1 MKTEL
6 KNLILKAAQ
15 DLCGGNLPEG
25 FDFELLPPKDP
36 SHGDLACNVAMKI
49 SKIVGKN
56 PRETALAIQKQ
67 IESSQSAILDK
78 IEIAGPGFMN
88 FRMNKSAR
96 GALVQ
101 QIIQA
106 DQKYGS
112 SDFGK
117 GLKTVVEFVSAN
129 PTGPLTIAHGR
140 QAAIGDCLVRILSK
154 AGFDV
159 KAEYYLN
166 DAGRQMRLLGGSVFA
181 RYSTEL
187 GMPRELPEDGYKGTY
202 IFDLAKDLV
211 KLKGDTLLK
220 LSEEDAAAQ
229 CTDYAKDTIMGWIK
243 KDLETTGCHFDDF
256 YSERTLYAEN
266 KVEEAL
272 NLLKDRGY
280 IFESEGAVWFRST
293 DLGDDK
299 DRVVKKSTGE
309 YTYLAP
315 DIAYHMT
322 KYNRGFRKIVN
333 LWGPDHHGYIP
344 RLKAACQVL
353 GYDADKIH
361 VGIVQLSTLYRKGEP
376 LKMSTR
382 AGEFITYKELYEEVG
397 IDAARL
403 FFVLRRQESHLDFDL
418 EVAKE
423 KSADNPVYYLQYAH
437 ARICSLIEK
446 ADRKISASPDVS
458 LLVTQEEGD
467 LIATL
472 SQFPDY
478 VRQSADTLEPYRVVD
493 YLRQLS
499 ASFHKFYSQC
509 RVVTDDAALT
519 DARLALCKATQIVLR
534 NGLQLLGISQPTSM

>member
-1 MKTEL
+1 MKAQLKEL
-6 KNLILKAAQ
+6 VKKAAY
-15 DLCGGNLPEG
+15 DLCGGNLPAD
-25 FDFELLPPKDP
+25 FDFEMLPPKDA

-56 PRETALAIQKQ
+56 PRETAILIQKKL
-67 IESSQSAILDK
+67 EETPSTILDA

-88 FRMNKSAR
+88 FRLKKSAR
-96 GALVQ
+96 GAAVLE
-101 QIIQA
+101 IL
-106 DQKYGS
+106 QKGERYGT

-140 QAAIGDCLVRILSK
+140 QAAIGDCLVRILRA

-187 GMPRELPEDGYKGTY
+187 GKPRELPEEGYKGTY

-211 KLKGDTLLK
+211 KLKGDALLK
-220 LSEEDAAAQ
+220 MTEEEATAA

-243 KDLETTGCHFDDF
+243 KDLEATHCHFDNY
-256 YSERTLYAEN
+256 YSERTLYTEN

-382 AGEFITYKELYEEVG
+382 AGEFITYKQLYDEVG

-423 KSADNPVYYLQYAH
+423 KSQENPVYYLQYAH
-437 ARICSLIEK
+437 ARICSLIQK
-446 ADRKISASPDVS
+446 ADRKISNQPDVA
-458 LLVTQEEGD
+458 LLQTQEEGE
-467 LIATL
+467 LIGML

-478 VRQSADTLEPYRVVD
+478 IRQAAETLEPYRLVD

-509 RVVTDDAALT
+509 RVVSEDAALT
-519 DARLALCKATQIVLR
+519 DARLALCEASRIVLR
-534 NGLQLLGISQPTSM
+534 NGLEMLGISQPTSM

>member
-1 MKTEL
+1 MKNDL

-15 DLCGGNLPEG
+15 DLCGGTLPSG

-49 SKIVGKN
+49 SKLVGKN
-56 PRETALAIQKQ
+56 PRDTAVLLQKQ
-67 IESSQSAILDK
+67 LESSRSEILDK
-78 IEIAGPGFMN
+78 IEIAGPGFIN
-88 FRMNKSAR
+88 FRLKKSAR
-96 GALVQ
+96 GAVVLD
-101 QIIQA
+101 ILKA
-106 DQKYGS
+106 DRSYGS

-140 QAAIGDCLVRILSK
+140 QAAIGDCLVRILRA

-181 RYSTEL
+181 RYSSEL
-187 GMPRELPEDGYKGTY
+187 GKNKELPEDGYRGAY
-202 IFDLAKDLV
+202 IFDLAKDLIQ
-211 KLKGDTLLK
+211 LKGDALLK
-220 LSEEDAAAQ
+220 VSEDEAVAA

-243 KDLETTGCHFDDF
+243 KDLEATHCHFDNY

-272 NLLKDRGY
+272 GLLKERGY
-280 IFESEGAVWFRST
+280 IFDSEGAVWFRST

-322 KYNRGFRKIVN
+322 KYHRGFRKIVN

-353 GYDADKIH
+353 RGRCSG
-361 VGIVQLSTLYRKGEP
+361 VSTIP
-376 LKMSTR
+376 P
-382 AGEFITYKELYEEVG
+382 A
-397 IDAARL
+397 
-403 FFVLRRQESHLDFDL
+403 
-418 EVAKE
+418 
-423 KSADNPVYYLQYAH
+423 
-437 ARICSLIEK
+437 
-446 ADRKISASPDVS
+446 
-458 LLVTQEEGD
+458 LV
-467 LIATL
+467 
-472 SQFPDY
+472 
-478 VRQSADTLEPYRVVD
+478 
-493 YLRQLS
+493 
-499 ASFHKFYSQC
+499 
-509 RVVTDDAALT
+509 
-519 DARLALCKATQIVLR
+519 
-534 NGLQLLGISQPTSM
+534 

>member
-1 MKTEL
+1 MKNQL
-6 KNLILKAAQ
+6 KEIVLKVVAE
-15 DLCGGNLPEG
+15 LCGGALPAG

-49 SKIVGKN
+49 SKVIGKN
-56 PRETALAIQKQ
+56 PRETALLIQKQ
-67 IESSQSAILDK
+67 LESSQSDVIDK
-78 IEIAGPGFMN
+78 IEIAGPGFIN
-88 FRMNKSAR
+88 FRLKKSAR
-96 GALVQ
+96 GAVILE
-101 QIIQA
+101 ILK
-106 DQKYGS
+106 QKQLYGKI
-112 SDFGK
+112 DHGK

-140 QAAIGDCLVRILSK
+140 QAAIGDCLVRILRA

-159 KAEYYLN
+159 SAEYYLN
-166 DAGRQMRLLGGSVFA
+166 DAGRQMRLLGGSVFV
-181 RYSTEL
+181 RYATEL
-187 GMPRELPEDGYKGTY
+187 GQARDFPEDGYKGAY
-202 IFDLAKDLV
+202 IFDLAKDLI
-211 KLKGDTLLK
+211 KLKGDALLSMP
-220 LSEEDAAAQ
+220 SEEAEAQ
-229 CTDYAKDTIMGWIK
+229 CRDYAKDTIMSWIK
-243 KDLETTGCHFDDF
+243 KDLEATGCHFDRF

-272 NLLKDRGY
+272 NLLKSKGY

-322 KYNRGFRKIVN
+322 KYIRGFRKIVN

-376 LKMSTR
+376 MKMSTR

-397 IDAARL
+397 VDAARL
-403 FFVLRRQESHLDFDL
+403 FFVMRRQESHLDFDL

-423 KSADNPVYYLQYAH
+423 KSQENPVFYLQYAH
-437 ARICSLIEK
+437 ARICSLIQK
-446 ADRKISASPDVS
+446 ADRKMAVNPDMA
-458 LLVTQEEGD
+458 LLATEEEGD

-472 SQFPDY
+472 SQFSDY
-478 VRQSADTLEPYRVVD
+478 IRQSADTLEPYRMVD
-493 YLRQLS
+493 YLRQLA
-499 ASFHKFYSQC
+499 ASFHKFYTQC
-509 RVVTDDAALT
+509 RVVTEDAALT
-519 DARLALCKATQIVLR
+519 DSRLALCEATRIVLR
-534 NGLQLLGISQPTSM
+534 NGLDLLGISQPESM